1 MTLINAANLHTAVP
15 GLGLDTLSLAAIPEP
30 TLDDLA
36 DLDTF
41 DDMLLVDMLLAASPE
56 RSATS
61 RDPARA
67 RQRST
72 TSRSARGTRAAP
84 TATGR

>member
-1 MTLINAANLHTAVP
+1 MTLINAANLDTAVP
-15 GLGLDTLSLAAIPEP
+15 GWDLDTLSLAAVPEP

-41 DDMLLVDMLLAASPE
+41 DDMLLVDMLLAASPG
-56 RSATS
+56 
-61 RDPARA
+61 PALHEPA
-67 RQRST
+67 ELDT
-72 TSRSARGTRAAP
+72 FDDEPLGTRLRRAAP

>member
-15 GLGLDTLSLAAIPEP
+15 GWALDTLSLAAVPEP

-41 DDMLLVDMLLAASPE
+41 DDMLLVDMLLAAAPE
-56 RSATS
+56 
-61 RDPARA
+61 PALDDLRA
-67 RQRST
+67 SSTRST
-72 TSRSARGTRAAP
+72 TSRSARATRAAP

>member
-15 GLGLDTLSLAAIPEP
+15 GWALDTLSLVAIPEP
-30 TLDDLA
+30 TLEDLA

-56 RSATS
+56 PMRPGGPRRRTS
-61 RDPARA
+61 T
-67 RQRST
+67 RST
-72 TSRSARGTRAAP
+72 TSRSARATRAAP